1 MVARVLVPVLTW
13 RENAITPPAPG
24 DHQGPP
30 RRSSPP
36 SPLREGHFPRKDGD
50 PTMFA
55 VSRYTVGRVFRCVL
69 LSLNA
74 LDVIQA
80 CFLAA

>member
-1 MVARVLVPVLTW
+1 MVARCRGCKRVPPTCQH
-13 RENAITPPAPG
+13 REQDAG
-24 DHQGPP
+24 DHKGPP
-30 RRSSPP
+30 RLSSPP

>member
-1 MVARVLVPVLTW
+1 MVARCWGCKRVPPTCQHS
-13 RENAITPPAPG
+13 EQDAG

-36 SPLREGHFPRKDGD
+36 SPLREGYFPRKDGD
-50 PTMFA
+50 PNMFA

-69 LSLNA
+69 LSFHA